1 MKPESEV
8 LKVPKKDQVYFGHS
22 YLRSP
27 RQFRVEVIE
36 F

>member
-1 MKPESEV
+1 MKQESEA

-27 RQFRVEVIE
+27 RQVRVEVIQ